1 VTNTMGSE
9 PDGVTAIITGAVRKV
24 LSDVQQRCTEGL
36 KALDQG
42 DYLVA
47 LGAMIGL
54 EEQIRSISAR
64 LLVLWEI
71 AEYKNKSEKTG
82 GNK

>member
-1 VTNTMGSE
+1 VTNTMANE
-9 PDGVTAIITGAVRKV
+9 PENATAIITIAVRKV
-24 LSDVQQRCTEGL
+24 LSEVQQRCTEGL

-42 DYLVA
+42 DYLVS

-54 EEQIRSISAR
+54 EDQIRSINAR

-71 AEYKNKSEKTG
+71 AEYTNKNEQKG
-82 GNK
+82 GSK

>member
-1 VTNTMGSE
+1 VTNTMGSG
-9 PDGVTAIITGAVRKV
+9 PDCATAIITGAVRKV
-24 LSDVQQRCTEGL
+24 LSDVQQRCAEGL

-42 DYLVA
+42 DYLVS

-54 EEQIRSISAR
+54 EDQIRSINAR

-71 AEYKNKSEKTG
+71 AEYTNKNEQKG
-82 GNK
+82 GSK